1 MKKEDVPAEIR
12 IYPDRTLSVHF
23 PFYSDLNEKV
33 RPLPGR
39 SWDPKT
45 KSWKFEYRGGLID
58 EINHAFEGR
67 TVTRFDESFFGN
79 LEKELR
85 IRKYS
90 QKTIDTYVYYNLKL
104 LEFSRKFPKDITTED
119 IRSFLDHL
127 FTDKNAAVSSVNLAI
142 NAIRFNFER
151 MLGMRI
157 LYELKRPKRDKKL
170 PVVFSKD
177 EIGKI
182 LSVPMN
188 IKHKAILS
196 LTYSAGLRVSETSK
210 LRIEDIDRSR
220 GLLIIR
226 GAKGRKDRHSL
237 LSEKVIR
244 ILDDYIDLY
253 KPFGWLFPG
262 QEPDKRLTIR
272 TIERVFEIA
281 LSRSGIR
288 KKAGIH
294 SLRHSFATHLLENG
308 IDLRYIQELL
318 GHANSK
324 TTEIYTHVSTKTIHK
339 IQSPIDGISI

>member
-1 MKKEDVPAEIR
+1 MQKENIPAEIR
-12 IYPDRTLSVHF
+12 VFPDHSLSVHF

-39 SWDPKT
+39 SWDPKA
-45 KSWKFEYRGGLID
+45 KAWKFAYRAGLID
-58 EINHAFEGR
+58 EIRQAFEGR
-67 TVTRFDESFFGN
+67 AVTRFDASFFGE

-90 QKTIDTYVYYNLKL
+90 QRTIDTYVYYNLKL
-104 LEFSRKFPKDITTED
+104 LEFCSKLPNDITAED
-119 IRSFLDHL
+119 IRTYLDHL

-142 NAIRFNFER
+142 NAIRFHFEK

-157 LYELKRPKRDKKL
+157 LYDLKRPKRDKKL
-170 PVVFSKD
+170 PVVFSKE

-188 IKHKAILS
+188 IKHKAILF

-237 LSEKVIR
+237 LSKKVVR
-244 ILDDYIDLY
+244 ILDDYIELY
-253 KPFGWLFPG
+253 KPSGWLFPG
-262 QEPDKRLTIR
+262 QEPDKKLTIR
-272 TIERVFEIA
+272 TIERTFEIA
-281 LSRSGIR
+281 LSRSGIQ

-308 IDLRYIQELL
+308 IDIRYIQELL
-318 GHANSK
+318 GHASSK
-324 TTEIYTHVSTKTIHK
+324 TTEIYTHVSTKNFQR